1 MMAASV
7 CSLISDSDIC
17 SSNLAVG
24 DISTPESTLCVWIKI
39 TPYIMHY

>member
-17 SSNLAVG
+17 SSKLVVG
-24 DISTPESTLCVWIKI
+24 DISTPESTLCVCVCVCIWRVS
-39 TPYIMHY
+39 